1 VRTIAVTNHKGGSA
15 KTTTAVNL
23 AAALGEDGRRVL
35 LIDMDPQGSA
45 SAWLGVVN
53 PDVGVVDAIRGRT
66 ALAHLVHET
75 TAPGVQ
81 LVASSTALVATDWQ
95 DETNIALGFMEA
107 MAGLPKVWDI
117 VLVDCPPSLGY
128 LAIAPLAACH
138 EALVPIEA
146 HVLAMAGLTSLIE
159 TMTRIR
165 RRLNTHLRLA
175 GVVACRVN
183 RTAHSRAV
191 VDRLHYRLGDSL
203 MRTQVRESTRLA
215 EAPSFRLPITQY
227 APESSGAEDHRA
239 LARELMGSS
248 RPRFASAAREA
259 VPVMVALPDSATPDS
274 DSHLPR
280 WMRPLSARLRGER
293 ARASEV
299 VVDEEG
305 STADI
310 R

>member
-23 AAALGEDGRRVL
+23 AAALGEQGRRVL
-35 LIDMDPQGSA
+35 VIDMDPQGSA
-45 SAWLGVVN
+45 TSWLGVVN
-53 PDVGVVDAIRGRT
+53 PDVGVVDAIRGGA

-81 LVASSTALVATDWQ
+81 LVPSSTALVATDWQ

-107 MAGLPKVWDI
+107 MEGLPKVWDV

-128 LAIAPLAACH
+128 LAIAPLAACR

-159 TMTRIR
+159 TMERIKG
-165 RRLNTHLRLA
+165 RLNPRLRFA
-175 GVVACRVN
+175 GALACRVT

-191 VDRLHYRLGDSL
+191 VDRLDARLGNTL
-203 MRTQVRESTRLA
+203 MRTQVRESVRLA
-215 EAPSFRLPITQY
+215 EAPSFRLPITLY
-227 APESSGAEDHRA
+227 APGSTGAADYRA
-239 LARELMGSS
+239 VARELMGSS
-248 RPRFASAAREA
+248 RPRFVSSARDA
-259 VPVMVALPDSATPDS
+259 VAVMALSTDSATPEP

-280 WMRPLSARLRGER
+280 WMRPLSALLWGDRPRTEQ
-293 ARASEV
+293 A
-299 VVDEEG
+299 VVDEEET
-305 STADI
+305 TADL

>member
-45 SAWLGVVN
+45 SSWLGINN
-53 PDVGVVDAIRGRT
+53 PDVGVADAIRGR
-66 ALAHLVHET
+66 ASLAELVHET

-95 DETNIALGFMEA
+95 DETNIALGFMDA
-107 MAGLPKVWDI
+107 MERLPKVWDV

-128 LAIAPLAACH
+128 LAIAPLAACD

-165 RRLNTHLRLA
+165 GRLNSHLRLA
-175 GVVACRVN
+175 GAVACRVN
-183 RTAHSRAV
+183 HTAHSRAV
-191 VDRLHYRLGDSL
+191 VDRLQYRLGDSF

-215 EAPSFRLPITQY
+215 EAPSFRLPITLY
-227 APESSGAEDHRA
+227 APESSGAEDYRSLA
-239 LARELMGSS
+239 LELMGTSHS
-248 RPRFASAAREA
+248 RFFTAAREA
-259 VPVMVALPDSATPDS
+259 VPVMVPLAESAPADS
-274 DSHLPR
+274 DSRLPR
-280 WMRPLSARLRGER
+280 WMRPLSARLRGESPR
-293 ARASEV
+293 TKEGV
-299 VVDEEG
+299 IDEEG

>member
-1 VRTIAVTNHKGGSA
+1 MRTIAVTNHKGGSA

-35 LIDMDPQGSA
+35 VIDMDPQGSA
-45 SAWLGVVN
+45 SSWLGVNN
-53 PDVGVVDAIRGRT
+53 PDVGVVDAIRGR
-66 ALAHLVHET
+66 ASLAHLVYET

-107 MAGLPKVWDI
+107 MERLPKVWDV

-128 LAIAPLAACH
+128 LAIAPLAACN

-146 HVLAMAGLTSLIE
+146 HVLAMAGLTSLVE

-165 RRLNTHLRLA
+165 GRLNSHLHLA
-175 GVVACRVN
+175 GAVACRVN

-191 VDRLHYRLGDSL
+191 VDRLHQRLGDSL
-203 MRTQVRESTRLA
+203 MRTQVRESVRLA

-227 APESSGAEDHRA
+227 APESTGAEDYRA
-239 LARELMGSS
+239 LARELMGTS
-248 RPRFASAAREA
+248 RARFLSASRES
-259 VPVMVALPDSATPDS
+259 VPVMVPLAESATPNS

-280 WMRPLSARLRGER
+280 WMRPLSARLRGNNPR
-293 ARASEV
+293 PSEAV
-299 VVDEEG
+299 IDEEE

>member
-1 VRTIAVTNHKGGSA
+1 MRTIAVTNHKGGSA

-45 SAWLGVVN
+45 SSWLGVNN
-53 PDVGVVDAIRGRT
+53 PDVGVVDAIRGR
-66 ALAHLVHET
+66 ASLAHLVHET
-75 TAPGVQ
+75 SAPGVQ

-95 DETNIALGFMEA
+95 DETNIALGFMDA
-107 MAGLPKVWDI
+107 MERLPKVWDV

-128 LAIAPLAACH
+128 LAIAPLAACD

-165 RRLNTHLRLA
+165 GRLNSHLRLTGA
-175 GVVACRVN
+175 VACRVN

-191 VDRLHYRLGDSL
+191 VDGLRHRLGDSF

-215 EAPSFRLPITQY
+215 EAPSFRLPITLY
-227 APESSGAEDHRA
+227 APESSGAEDYRA
-239 LARELMGSS
+239 LALELMGTSHH
-248 RPRFASAAREA
+248 RFYSAAREA
-259 VPVMVALPDSATPDS
+259 VPVMVPLAESATADS

-280 WMRPLSARLRGER
+280 WMRPLSARLRGENPR
-293 ARASEV
+293 TKEAV
-299 VVDEEG
+299 IDEEG

>member
-1 VRTIAVTNHKGGSA
+1 MRTIAVTNHKGGSA

-23 AAALGEDGRRVL
+23 AAALGEQGRRVL
-35 LIDMDPQGSA
+35 VIDMDPQGSA
-45 SAWLGVVN
+45 TSWLGVVN

-81 LVASSTALVATDWQ
+81 LVPSSTALVATDWQ
-95 DETNIALGFMEA
+95 DETNIALGFMDA
-107 MAGLPKVWDI
+107 MERLPKVWDV

-128 LAIAPLAACH
+128 LAVAPLAACR

-159 TMTRIR
+159 TMERIKG
-165 RRLNTHLRLA
+165 RLNSRLRFTGAL
-175 GVVACRVN
+175 ACRVN

-191 VDRLHYRLGDSL
+191 VDRLENRLGSTL
-203 MRTQVRESTRLA
+203 MRAQVRESVRLA
-215 EAPSFRLPITQY
+215 EAPSFRLPITLY
-227 APESSGAEDHRA
+227 APGSTGAEDYRA
-239 LARELMGSS
+239 VAQELMGSS
-248 RPRFASAAREA
+248 RPRFVASARDTVA
-259 VPVMVALPDSATPDS
+259 VMTLSTESAIPES

-293 ARASEV
+293 PHTEPA
-299 VVDEEG
+299 VVDEEET
-305 STADI
+305 TADI